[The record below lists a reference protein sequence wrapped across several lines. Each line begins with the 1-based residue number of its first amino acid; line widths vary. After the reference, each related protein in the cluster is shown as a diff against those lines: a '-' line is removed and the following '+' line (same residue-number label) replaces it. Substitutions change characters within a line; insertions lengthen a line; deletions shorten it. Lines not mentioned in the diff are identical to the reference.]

1 MSRRVLRPPR
11 ALRARRANNARDS
24 PAQNVSLAR
33 ALARQ
38 RSRTGSG
45 GLGLRSPPPALGI
58 RVGARSFD
66 AASAARR
73 GSDDSDVSS
82 IVSSTATFDWD
93 AESVRGGRAHS
104 GGSSG
109 WDGATE
115 TSGVVL
121 AGGADSLV
129 VRAAADGAEEEVA
142 ISSMRRTYRA
152 ALASAVA
159 SLALRPSA
167 HAHRGT
173 SLADRAVQ
181 RLPWP
186 LITLSGSS
194 DPLQL
199 SATFEVVRGSTAIVR
214 PRGVGA
220 AAARLGCEVV
230 VRELLASNF
239 YLYHCLMIWLQT
251 LTHVMIRFL

>member
-1 MSRRVLRPPR
+1 M
-11 ALRARRANNARDS
+11 
-24 PAQNVSLAR
+24 
-33 ALARQ
+33 
-38 RSRTGSG
+38 
-45 GLGLRSPPPALGI
+45 
-58 RVGARSFD
+58 
-66 AASAARR
+66 
-73 GSDDSDVSS
+73 
-82 IVSSTATFDWD
+82 
-93 AESVRGGRAHS
+93 RGGRAHS

-142 ISSMRRTYRA
+142 ISGMRRTYRA
-152 ALASAVA
+152 ALASAA
-159 SLALRPSA
+159 SNLACGRFA
-167 HAHRGT
+167 HTYLDNGH
-173 SLADRAVQ
+173 ADRAVQ

-199 SATFEVVRGSTAIVR
+199 SATFELVRSSAAIVR

-230 VRELLASNF
+230 VREATASNALLIHF
-239 YLYHCLMIWLQT
+239 
-251 LTHVMIRFL
+251 V

>member
-1 MSRRVLRPPR
+1 M
-11 ALRARRANNARDS
+11 
-24 PAQNVSLAR
+24 
-33 ALARQ
+33 
-38 RSRTGSG
+38 
-45 GLGLRSPPPALGI
+45 
-58 RVGARSFD
+58 
-66 AASAARR
+66 AARR

-82 IVSSTATFDWD
+82 VVSSTATFDWD

-104 GGSSG
+104 GGSSC
-109 WDGATE
+109 WDVAAD
-115 TSGVVL
+115 TSGALV
-121 AGGADSLV
+121 GGGDLIA

-142 ISSMRRTYRA
+142 ISSERRTYRA
-152 ALASAVA
+152 ALAGAVA
-159 SLALRPSA
+159 SLALHPFA

-173 SLADRAVQ
+173 GLTHRAVQ

-199 SATFEVVRGSTAIVR
+199 SATFEVVRSSTAIVR

-230 VRELLASNF
+230 VRELLASKA
-239 YLYHCLMIWLQT
+239 YLVHCLMIHLQT
-251 LTHVMIRFL
+251 LTRVMIYFL